1 MEENVNRA
9 SAPKAEKEGVYHLQL
24 KKGDVP
30 PYVILPGA
38 PERTVKIAKN
48 WENVK
53 EVASYREYKTCLLY
67 TSKWHVSFMSC
78 FRAIS
83 RILFKRPVS

>member
-9 SAPKAEKEGVYHLQL
+9 SAPKAENEGVYHLQL

-53 EVASYREYKTCLLY
+53 EVA
-67 TSKWHVSFMSC
+67 
-78 FRAIS
+78 
-83 RILFKRPVS
+83 